1 MSTTPG
7 ENEVYWPRVK
17 EILDNCM
24 ERWKERWER
33 EPYPGIHEYYWE
45 TPQEL
50 QASVLNGY
58 RSIEPGLP
66 GRETHLVRSL
76 LRGCGTFGKMPL
88 RGPFVPRSEVD
99 EIVAWIDAGMPEGPP
114 EEWPVRGSRAQ
125 PRRTGRRRGQGDGKH
140 TAGVDDQLRRCFCSG
155 QPTRDRG

>member
-7 ENEVYWPRVK
+7 ETEVYWPRVK

-99 EIVAWIDAGMPEGPP
+99 EIAAWIDAGMPEGPP
-114 EEWPVRGSRAQ
+114 DGNGSS
-125 PRRTGRRRGQGDGKH
+125 D
-140 TAGVDDQLRRCFCSG
+140 
-155 QPTRDRG
+155 